1 MLLTLLWIIV
11 AIVMVGIDLATS
23 AFLFSWIGLGAIAAM
38 FANLLALS
46 FFTQVIIF
54 GIVSLIAI
62 GIGYPWAKKKFKASI
77 RTTPLMEETYIG
89 MIFDSEERIED
100 TARIKVSGIYWAAV
114 NEGEAIRKGDK
125 FIITGI
131 QGNKFTIN
139 KYKGED

>member
-1 MLLTLLWIIV
+1 MLLTWLWIIV
-11 AIVMVGIDLATS
+11 AIAMVGIDLATS
-23 AFLFSWIGLGAIAAM
+23 AFLFSWVGLGAVVAM
-38 FANLLALS
+38 FANLFELS
-46 FFTQVIIF
+46 FLVQVIIF
-54 GIVSLIAI
+54 GVVSLIAI

-89 MIFDSEERIED
+89 MIFDAEEKIEE
-100 TARIKVSGIYWAAV
+100 TAQIKVSGIYWVAI
-114 NEGEAIRKGDK
+114 NEGEVIEKGDK

>member
-11 AIVMVGIDLATS
+11 AIVMVAIDLATS
-23 AFLFSWIGLGAIAAM
+23 AFLFSWIGLGAIVAM

-46 FFTQVIIF
+46 FLVQVIIF

-77 RTTPLMEETYIG
+77 RTTQLMEETYIG
-89 MIFDSEERIED
+89 MIFDAEERIES
-100 TARIKVSGIYWAAV
+100 TAGIKISGIYWTV
-114 NEGEAIRKGDK
+114 INEGEIIEKGDK

-139 KYKGED
+139 KYKGEE

>member
-1 MLLTLLWIIV
+1 MLLTCLWIIV
-11 AIVMVGIDLATS
+11 AIAMVGIDLATS
-23 AFLFSWIGLGAIAAM
+23 AFLFSWIGLGALVAM
-38 FANLLALS
+38 FANLFELS
-46 FFTQVIIF
+46 FLVQVILF
-54 GIVSLIAI
+54 GAVSLIAI

-89 MIFDSEERIED
+89 MIFDSGEKIEE
-100 TARIKVSGIYWAAV
+100 AAQIKVSGIYWAAI
-114 NEGEAIRKGDK
+114 NEGEIIEKGDK

>member
-1 MLLTLLWIIV
+1 MLLTWLWIIV
-11 AIVMVGIDLATS
+11 AIAMVGIDLATS
-23 AFLFSWIGLGAIAAM
+23 AFLFSWIGLGAVVAM
-38 FANLLALS
+38 FANLFKLS
-46 FFTQVIIF
+46 FLVQVILF
-54 GIVSLIAI
+54 GVVSLIAI

-89 MIFDSEERIED
+89 MIFDSGEKIEE
-100 TARIKVSGIYWAAV
+100 AAQIKVSGIYWAAI
-114 NEGEAIRKGDK
+114 NEGEIIEKGDK

>member
-11 AIVMVGIDLATS
+11 AIVMVAIDLATS
-23 AFLFSWIGLGAIAAM
+23 AFLFSWIGLGAIVAM

-46 FFTQVIIF
+46 FLVQVIIF

-89 MIFDSEERIED
+89 MIFDAEERIES
-100 TARIKVSGIYWAAV
+100 TAGIKISGIYWTV
-114 NEGEAIRKGDK
+114 INEGEIIEKGDK

-131 QGNKFTIN
+131 QGNKFTIS
-139 KYKGED
+139 KYKEEE